1 MAQVPPM
8 LIFVPICLTGEKPE
22 KFSGLNFKRWQ
33 QKMLFYLTTLNLAR
47 FLTEDAPKLKE
58 DEHDIQ
64 VISAIDAWKHSD
76 FLCRNYV
83 MNGLADSLYNVYSDK
98 KTAKELWESLDRKY
112 KTEDAGAKKFVVGRF
127 LDYKMVD
134 SKTVV
139 SQVQEL
145 QVILHEIHAE
155 GMMLSETFQVAAIIE
170 KLPPAW
176 KDFKNDLKH
185 KRKEMSIEDLIIRL
199 RIEEDNRRSEKKG
212 AHTLNEAKA
221 NFVEHGQSSKAKTN
235 NNKGKG
241 SKLGPKGGISKK
253 PKFQGKCFNCGKQGH
268 KSVDC
273 RLPKKNKPKEANVI
287 DDITKNVSDIDLTD
301 SLEVNLVGSNRKEW
315 WMDTKMFSTFEPIEN
330 GEKVFMGN
338 SATSEIKGQGKVI
351 LKMTSGKEL
360 TLTNVLYVPE
370 IRKNLV
376 SGSLLNNHGFRLVF
390 ESNKFIL
397 SKSGMYVGKG
407 YMSDGMWK
415 LNVMT
420 IIKSNMNKA
429 STSTYMLESSNLWH
443 GRLGHVNYDILCRLI
458 NLNHIPTF
466 QINSKHKCET
476 CVEAKL
482 TRSSFQMISR
492 DLKFVQ
498 TRGGNKYF
506 ITFVDDSTKYCYVYL
521 LKSKDEAIEKFVLY
535 KNEVENQLNKKIK
548 VLRSDRGGEYES
560 PFVDICAQH
569 GIIHETTAPYS
580 PQSNGVAERKNRTL
594 KEMMNAMLI
603 SSSLPQ
609 NMWGEAIL
617 IANYLLNKV
626 PKKKAEKT
634 SYELWKGRKPSYT
647 YLRMWG
653 CLAKVA
659 VPPPKKVKI
668 GPKTIDCIFIG
679 YAHNSNAYRFLVYE
693 SNIPDIHKN
702 TIMES
707 RNASFFKDVFP
718 CKPKKSQVEPRRS
731 KMVRIEKSFGL
742 DFLTF
747 MFEGEPQTFK
757 EAVNSTEGLMWKE
770 AIKMDLPPGCKP
782 LSSKWI
788 FKRKMKVD
796 GSIDKYKAR
805 LVIKGCTNEGLDY
818 FDTYSPVT
826 RINSIRMVLGIAAL
840 RNLEIH
846 QMDMKKSI
854 WSNTRVFHSGQ
865 EKKVCK
871 PVKSLYG
878 LKQAIKQWHEK
889 FDNVMLSHGFK
900 INECDKYDMLIVG
913 SDDKMITSTKNMLN
927 SRFDMKDMGLA
938 DIIRVARTP
947 VDVTL
952 HLSKNKGESVSKVEY
967 SRTDI
972 AYAVSKLSRYTS
984 NPGAKHWQGI
994 IRVLKYLRFTR
1005 DYGLHYTRYP
1015 AVLEGYSDANW
1026 ISNVKDSKSHSG
1038 YVFTLGGAAVSW
1050 KSSKQTVIAR
1060 STMESEFIALDKCG
1074 EEAEWLRHFL
1084 EDIPRWS
1091 NPVPPI
1097 CIHCDSQS
1105 QLVEHDTSNM
1115 YNGKSRHI
1123 RRRHNTIK
1131 QLLSTR
1137 VISMDYVKSKD
1148 NIADPLT
1155 KGYVIIYI
1163 NGEQVQGHRVSCL
1176 ASRVNI
1182 FLQGKSLKKPNSF
1195 WLYELVV
1202 FFPPQ
1207 KNFGVLSS
1215 VEKFLPS
1222 MSVIELNNFRF
1233 TEWLQSV
1240 VVAIQDRFITGD
1252 RRLAILK
1259 ALWRR

>member
-1 MAQVPPM
+1 MTTESDNVVVTELAPVATPTVAQVPAMPTA
-8 LIFVPICLTGEKPE
+8 VPISVSPGEKPE

-112 KTEDAGAKKFVVGRF
+112 KTEDAGTKKFVVGRF

-176 KDFKNDLKH
+176 KDFKNYLKH

-221 NFVEHGQSSKAKTN
+221 NFVEHGQSSKAKKN

-287 DDITKNVSDIDLTD
+287 DDITKNVPDIDLTAVV
-301 SLEVNLVGSNRKEW
+301 SKVNLVGSNPKEW
-315 WMDTKMFSTFEPIEN
+315 WIDTGATRHVCSDKKMFSTFEPIEN

-360 TLTNVLYVPE
+360 TLTNVLYVLE

-390 ESNKFIL
+390 ESNKFVL
-397 SKSGMYVGKG
+397 SKSGMYVGKC

-443 GRLGHVNYDILCRLI
+443 G
-458 NLNHIPTF
+458 
-466 QINSKHKCET
+466 
-476 CVEAKL
+476 
-482 TRSSFQMISR
+482 
-492 DLKFVQ
+492 
-498 TRGGNKYF
+498 
-506 ITFVDDSTKYCYVYL
+506 
-521 LKSKDEAIEKFVLY
+521 
-535 KNEVENQLNKKIK
+535 
-548 VLRSDRGGEYES
+548 
-560 PFVDICAQH
+560 
-569 GIIHETTAPYS
+569 
-580 PQSNGVAERKNRTL
+580 
-594 KEMMNAMLI
+594 
-603 SSSLPQ
+603 
-609 NMWGEAIL
+609 
-617 IANYLLNKV
+617 
-626 PKKKAEKT
+626 
-634 SYELWKGRKPSYT
+634 
-647 YLRMWG
+647 
-653 CLAKVA
+653 
-659 VPPPKKVKI
+659 
-668 GPKTIDCIFIG
+668 
-679 YAHNSNAYRFLVYE
+679 
-693 SNIPDIHKN
+693 
-702 TIMES
+702 
-707 RNASFFKDVFP
+707 
-718 CKPKKSQVEPRRS
+718 
-731 KMVRIEKSFGL
+731 
-742 DFLTF
+742 
-747 MFEGEPQTFK
+747 EPQTFK

-770 AIKMDLPPGCKP
+770 VIKSEIDSILQNHTWELVDLPPGCKP

-805 LVIKGCTNEGLDY
+805 LVIKGYRQTEGLDY

-826 RINSIRMVLGIAAL
+826 RINSIRMVLAIAAL

-846 QMDMKKSI
+846 QMDVKTAFLNGDLDEEIYMEQPEGFSAP
-854 WSNTRVFHSGQ
+854 RQ

-871 PVKSLYG
+871 LVKSLYG
-878 LKQAIKQWHEK
+878 LKQAPKQWHEK

-900 INECDKYDMLIVG
+900 INECDKCVYVKDTEHGYAIVCLYVDDMLIVG

-938 DIIRVARTP
+938 DVILGIKIKRTSNELILSQSHYVDKILGKFDKDNSGVARTP

-952 HLSKNKGESVSKVEY
+952 HLSKNKGESVSQVEY
-967 SRTDI
+967 SRVIGSLMYLMSCTRLDI

-1091 NPVPPI
+1091 KPVPPI

-1105 QLVEHDTSNM
+1105 AIGRAQSNM

-1123 RRRHNTIK
+1123 RRRHNTIR
-1131 QLLSTR
+1131 QLLSTG
-1137 VISMDYVKSKD
+1137 VISVDYVKSKD

-1155 KGYVIIYI
+1155 KRL
-1163 NGEQVQGHRVSCL
+1163 N
-1176 ASRVNI
+1176 
-1182 FLQGKSLKKPNSF
+1182 K
-1195 WLYELVV
+1195 ELVE
-1202 FFPPQ
+1202 
-1207 KNFGVLSS
+1207 KSS
-1215 VEKFLPS
+1215 RG
-1222 MSVIELNNFRF
+1222 M
-1233 TEWLQSV
+1233 
-1240 VVAIQDRFITGD
+1240 G
-1252 RRLAILK
+1252 LK
-1259 ALWRR
+1259 PIKE